1 MRNAELTKVT
11 QHAKRPHNLI
21 LIFCSSIVSKT
32 IKMFHRSPPTNNRRH
47 CEKFAFTNYTFLQAR
62 FRNVTRSGKYE
73 FRTSNTNSFTR
84 LFAYPLA
91 PRRAKKHACGRLQK
105 EKLSI

>member
-1 MRNAELTKVT
+1 MENLHLLTT
-11 QHAKRPHNLI
+11 R
-21 LIFCSSIVSKT
+21 FY
-32 IKMFHRSPPTNNRRH
+32 R
-47 CEKFAFTNYTFLQAR
+47 R

-84 LFAYPLA
+84 LFAYLLA

-105 EKLSI
+105 ERLSI